1 MVIKKKKTFLHTSLV
16 ESSYEPEWSRTQ
28 ETEWTHHADRAGVA
42 LFYPCFMVFL
52 RGVIVRLIFNFKI
65 YLLSVLDLFTSEVH
79 SNKGSRIDKD
89 EEGLFHST
97 EWYLDWL
104 AEIPVG
110 CKPGYKMSF
119 IWVKVR
125 RKTTGYQGRG

>member
-1 MVIKKKKTFLHTSLV
+1 
-16 ESSYEPEWSRTQ
+16 
-28 ETEWTHHADRAGVA
+28 
-42 LFYPCFMVFL
+42 MVFL

-97 EWYLDWL
+97 E
-104 AEIPVG
+104 
-110 CKPGYKMSF
+110 
-119 IWVKVR
+119 
-125 RKTTGYQGRG
+125 